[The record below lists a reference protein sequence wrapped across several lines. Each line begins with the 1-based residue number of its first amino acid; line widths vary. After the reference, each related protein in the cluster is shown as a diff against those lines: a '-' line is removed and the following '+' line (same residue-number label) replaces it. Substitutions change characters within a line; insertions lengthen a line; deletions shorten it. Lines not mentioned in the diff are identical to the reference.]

1 VNQVE
6 LLKQLDELLNFPHET
21 EWLEFKEA
29 KSDFDSRELGRY
41 FSALANE
48 ANLKNQPF
56 GWLVFGIVNKD
67 RSVCG
72 TKYRLNPA
80 HLDGLKHEIAEQT
93 GGITFCDIHVIAHPE
108 GRIVL
113 FQIPPAPRGIPVA
126 FKGHWYGR
134 DGESLVPLSINELET
149 IRGQVRQ
156 SDWSAVT
163 CSDATLENLDAE
175 ALAMA
180 RRNYHDKNA
189 NKPFAAEI
197 DNWSDQVF
205 LDRAKFTNDGRIT
218 RAALLL
224 LGKPESSVLLNPSV
238 AQITWKLEGEERAYE
253 HFGPPF
259 LLATSQVYSRIRNT
273 VQKIDVPGRLVPYEI
288 PKYEKWVILE
298 ALHNAVAHQDY
309 DRQSRIIVTETIEE
323 LRIESA
329 GRFFDGKLS
338 DYTLGNKT
346 PSRYRNRVLVDAMV
360 NINMID
366 SMGYGIHRMYLEQ
379 RKRFYPLPDYDF
391 RNSDSVTVT
400 IPGKVI
406 DPSYTALLMDKHDL
420 SLDRVILLD
429 QVQKKRVIEKPDASR
444 LRREKLVEGRYPNLF
459 VAAHVAATSGDMAQ
473 YIKNRAFDDEHYKKM
488 IVEYIR
494 KYRSAS
500 REDIDQLLTD
510 KLSDVLSESQKR
522 NKVRNLRHALAGA
535 GIIKNIGTRKFPK
548 WVLTENLANGPDV

>member
-1 VNQVE
+1 VNQLE
-6 LLKQLDELLNFPHET
+6 LLQKLEELLNYPHET

-29 KSDFDSRELGRY
+29 KSDFDFRELGRY

-48 ANLKNQPF
+48 ANLKNQPY
-56 GWLVFGIVNKD
+56 GWLVLGIVNKD

-72 TKYRLNPA
+72 TQYRLSPA
-80 HLDGLKHEIAEQT
+80 HLDSLKHELAMQT
-93 GGITFCDIHVIAHPE
+93 GGITFHDIHVVAHPE
-108 GRIVL
+108 GRVVL
-113 FQIPPAPRGIPVA
+113 FQIPPAPRGIPVT

-134 DGESLVPLSINELET
+134 DGESLAPLSIHKLET
-149 IRGQVRQ
+149 IREQVRQ
-156 SDWSAVT
+156 SDWSAAI
-163 CSDATLENLDAE
+163 CSDATLANLDAS
-175 ALAMA
+175 AIAMA
-180 RRNYHDKNA
+180 RRNYRDKNA
-189 NKPFAAEI
+189 SKPFAAEI
-197 DNWSDQVF
+197 DHWSDEVF
-205 LDRAKFTNDGRIT
+205 LDRAKFTYNGQIT
-218 RAALLL
+218 NAALLL
-224 LGKPESSVLLNPSV
+224 LGRPESSVLLNPSV

-259 LLATSQVYSRIRNT
+259 LLSTSQVYSRIRNT

-309 DRQSRIIVTETIEE
+309 ERQSRIIVTETLDE

-329 GRFFDGKLS
+329 GGFFDGKLS

-346 PSRYRNRVLVDAMV
+346 PSRYRNRFLVDAMV
-360 NINMID
+360 NVNMID
-366 SMGYGIHRMYLEQ
+366 SMGYGIHKMYVEQ

-391 RNSDSVTVT
+391 SNTDKVTVT
-400 IPGKVI
+400 IPGKVL
-406 DPSYTALLMDKHDL
+406 DPSYTAMLMDKHDL

-429 QVQKKRVIEKPDASR
+429 QVQKKRPIEKPDASR

-488 IVEYIR
+488 IVEFIR

-522 NKVRNLRHALAGA
+522 NKVRNLRHALAGD
-535 GIIKNIGTRKFPK
+535 GTIKNIGTRKFPK
-548 WVLTENLANGPDV
+548 WVLTENLANEPDV